1 MMSRGQRIQKLR
13 ADNSLSQEAFASIL
27 GVSRQS
33 VSKWEQDKAFPD
45 MDKLALLCKHFGVS
59 CDWLILG
66 EEILEEEKPE
76 DTHSKNTVTLTKK
89 GYAAILISLCISSLT
104 AVGLCVYVL
113 LDFLK

>member
-13 ADNSLSQEAFASIL
+13 ADASLSQEAFASML

-45 MDKLALLCKHFGVS
+45 MDKLALICEKFGVS

-66 EEILEEEKPE
+66 EEILEEEPDAQEKQ
-76 DTHSKNTVTLTKK
+76 NTVTITKK
-89 GYAAILISLCISSLT
+89 AYIALLLSACISSL
-104 AVGLCVYVL
+104 AALGMCVYVL
-113 LDFLK
+113 LSLIN